1 MLSNAT
7 IISRFFARTTK
18 KVKLLEGAF
27 SFKDKKEIDNIL
39 SKYPSD
45 KKQSAILPLLHLGQ
59 KENGFI
65 NTGVVNEV
73 SKIVGSKPGKVH
85 ETASFYS
92 MFRFEPPNKHIIE
105 VCKGVPC
112 YLRGSENIK
121 KVIEHE
127 TGGTFASG
135 KSNDGLFTLEEV
147 ECLGACANAP
157 VMVVDG
163 VYYQNLTGDTVKK
176 IVAGLKD
183 GSDISKY
190 DAKHTPPPKPL

>member
-7 IISRFFARTTK
+7 IINRFFARSGRK
-18 KVKLLEGAF
+18 FKLIEGAF
-27 SFKDKKEIDNIL
+27 SFKDKREIDNIL
-39 SKYPSD
+39 AKYPSD
-45 KKQSAILPLLHLGQ
+45 KKQSATLPLLHLGQ

-65 NTGVVNEV
+65 NSGVINAV
-73 SKIVGSKPGKVH
+73 SKIVGTKPAKVQ

-112 YLRGSENIK
+112 YLRKSENIK
-121 KVIEHE
+121 KVIEQE

-135 KSNDGLFTLEEV
+135 KSADGLFTLEEV

-163 VYYQNLTGDTVKK
+163 VYYQNLTGDIVKK
-176 IVAGLKD
+176 IVAGLKS
-183 GSDISKY
+183 GSDISRY
-190 DAKHTPPPKPL
+190 DAMHTPPAKPL